1 MPLVELD
8 LLGGEFNH
16 DNGKTA
22 CNLYRKR
29 KKEMIGGIT
38 HGRS

>member
-16 DNGKTA
+16 DEGKNPLA
-22 CNLYRKR
+22 ICAGSE
-29 KKEMIGGIT
+29 KKK
-38 HGRS
+38 